1 MQRFDDLT
9 QKSELG
15 VFRRLGRSPSRV
27 PRVWKEG
34 KQKFCKK
41 VDRASGK
48 ATIVKQWT
56 GRLQGIK
63 RSITGWAGPA

>member
-48 ATIVKQWT
+48 
-56 GRLQGIK
+56 GL
-63 RSITGWAGPA
+63 